1 MITNRYLWCMKTSL
15 GKLYLVP
22 SFIAETDADTAFPLH
37 NKQVVTLIRD
47 FLVEDE
53 RTARRFL
60 RKMNPLIRIEDINFL
75 LLNKHTPDS
84 DLLSLLGPVLQGR
97 DMALLSEAGMPCIAD
112 PGAVVVGLAH
122 EMGVKVLPLTGPS
135 SIFLALAA
143 SGFNGQEFCFHG
155 YLPIDRHQRVRRIR
169 ELESEARQKSRTQ
182 IFIETP
188 YRNKAMLE
196 AILHSCRPATRL
208 CVAAAIGGPEEWI
221 RSCTIQAWK
230 DLPEE
235 PGKRPAVFLISA

>member
-1 MITNRYLWCMKTSL
+1 MKTSP
-15 GKLYLVP
+15 GKLYLIP

-37 NKQVVTLIRD
+37 NKQVITLISD
-47 FLVEDE
+47 YIVEDE

-60 RKMNPLIRIEDINFL
+60 RKMNPLIRIEDLNFL

-84 DLLSLLGPVLQGR
+84 DRLSYLEPALQGR
-97 DMALLSEAGMPCIAD
+97 DMALLSEAGIPCIAD
-112 PGAVVVGLAH
+112 PGAILVGFAH
-122 EMGVKVLPLTGPS
+122 ELGVKVVPLSGPS

-155 YLPIDRHQRVRRIR
+155 YLPIDRHLRVKKIR
-169 ELESEARQKSRTQ
+169 ELESEAHHKSRTQ

-188 YRNKAMLE
+188 YRNKTMLD
-196 AILHSCRPATRL
+196 AIVQTCRPGTRL
-208 CVAAAIGGPEEWI
+208 CVAADIGGPEEWI
-221 RSCTIQAWK
+221 RSCSIENWK
-230 DLPEE
+230 ARPGE